1 MNIEFETGY
10 SSINS
15 KSFMMVE
22 EAVKLLQSVITSISG
37 LSTSIFKAYSDYA
50 FPITESLS
58 LMGNNSD
65 VYYTRHN
72 EMTINYEELL
82 LEENNAEIINIQ
94 NIVLGLYD
102 ESPETENI
110 NLEGIDTDVYY
121 TRHNEMAVNVDVNNL
136 EGYNASAYYTRNI
149 DFQISNFEEFISN
162 ALDVD
167 VTITRH
173 NDIDIIAGQNY
184 NLDSSEV
191 DIEAVKYY
199 VSVIFNEEIYLRK
212 EEYKELKKVISS
224 HLERVLYSATHQE
237 PELTEDSQYVE
248 LKAKESKANIDRFK

>member
-1 MNIEFETGY
+1 
-10 SSINS
+10 
-15 KSFMMVE
+15 
-22 EAVKLLQSVITSISG
+22 
-37 LSTSIFKAYSDYA
+37 
-50 FPITESLS
+50 
-58 LMGNNSD
+58 
-65 VYYTRHN
+65 
-72 EMTINYEELL
+72 
-82 LEENNAEIINIQ
+82 
-94 NIVLGLYD
+94 
-102 ESPETENI
+102 
-110 NLEGIDTDVYY
+110 
-121 TRHNEMAVNVDVNNL
+121 MAVNVDVNNL